1 MRRIAFALAFATLA
15 ACASS
20 EKLGDRAAATGDW
33 KTAEAR
39 YAAALRDDPQN
50 AEKRAKWQQARQ
62 QALQGAVA
70 AARACQVSQDWE
82 CAFAESDYLVRLE
95 PGSADYAAMR
105 AEAARN
111 AAHLRLRRAA
121 EAGQRR
127 DHRAAFAL
135 LEQAR
140 AATPDPGVHAEAQ
153 RVAPALVKGAVDDAM
168 QLRAQQQ
175 YPQAIELLGLAAGV
189 DGRVRPT
196 LDQVRGEYDRWLDAQ
211 YEATAQQGDALLRER
226 RFAEAASQYEAALRT
241 KKGGRA
247 EPLLRYARALAHG
260 DAAVQR
266 RDWPAATNAYGE
278 AVQTGMD
285 AGGYAAT
292 QLDRVRLRPMAIR
305 VRSAVVKPFR
315 PDGSPWS
322 GKRGRGFDRLMGR
335 LASRA
340 FDRAERADAD
350 LVREAL
356 ELYDLL
362 PLENHPNLYATLT
375 LPDGRQYATAPQ
387 KGIKAR
393 FEAVVA
399 TLTNAY
405 DDRPIQIRVLHA
417 SPAGPV
423 EVGGVTVRMMD
434 LLNGGEVAL
443 KDRAL
448 LQLKL
453 LAEKSPLRDGD
464 AQGFALVPPAPQ
476 PAVVPA
482 TAPAPPPGAPRR

>member
-1 MRRIAFALAFATLA
+1 
-15 ACASS
+15 
-20 EKLGDRAAATGDW
+20 
-33 KTAEAR
+33 
-39 YAAALRDDPQN
+39 
-50 AEKRAKWQQARQ
+50 
-62 QALQGAVA
+62 
-70 AARACQVSQDWE
+70 
-82 CAFAESDYLVRLE
+82 
-95 PGSADYAAMR
+95 
-105 AEAARN
+105 
-111 AAHLRLRRAA
+111 
-121 EAGQRR
+121 
-127 DHRAAFAL
+127 
-135 LEQAR
+135 
-140 AATPDPGVHAEAQ
+140 
-153 RVAPALVKGAVDDAM
+153 
-168 QLRAQQQ
+168 
-175 YPQAIELLGLAAGV
+175 
-189 DGRVRPT
+189 
-196 LDQVRGEYDRWLDAQ
+196 
-211 YEATAQQGDALLRER
+211 
-226 RFAEAASQYEAALRT
+226 
-241 KKGGRA
+241 
-247 EPLLRYARALAHG
+247 
-260 DAAVQR
+260 
-266 RDWPAATNAYGE
+266 
-278 AVQTGMD
+278 
-285 AGGYAAT
+285 
-292 QLDRVRLRPMAIR
+292 
-305 VRSAVVKPFR
+305 
-315 PDGSPWS
+315 
-322 GKRGRGFDRLMGR
+322 MGR